1 MLSKLKWFKLVATVC
16 AIGVLCWAIASFSQ
30 VPQPTVRLTT
40 EPSMSQ
46 ILPFEAEATSYL
58 GSGQFKPPVL
68 LKLQALDAKGAPL
81 QNAKVH
87 LRILTPP
94 PTPWLTTDFPMT
106 EGTTLLDLEAN
117 APTGELQVQQT
128 FPIRGNYQL
137 QVTVAPT
144 VKGAFTP
151 LVHTLTLTVPENP
164 LKYVYAF
171 ATLGLLLAIGLVGG
185 WVIGGRQQIQP
196 GEIAPQRVR
205 LLLSGVTLVAIAA
218 LLFFNISGE
227 LFHHHGEMEE
237 GISASTSPGLIES
250 QGLRLEVTGDTS
262 ATVGQ
267 LASFQAK
274 LIDSQTRQP
283 VTDAVF
289 SIKSTQLENNWVA
302 FAHQGSPDAK
312 GMLMWQEQ
320 FFDGA
325 THRIEVKV
333 SPSSNVKK
341 PFQPFQETQEVA
353 VEGLEPPASVR
364 IVGLFYFTGV
374 VALGLLLGLWLQRRR
389 AKIRQAGM
397 T

>member
-1 MLSKLKWFKLVATVC
+1 MLSKIKSFKLVAIVC
-16 AIGVLCWAIASFSQ
+16 AIGALSWAIASFSQ

-40 EPSMSQ
+40 EPPLSQ

-58 GSGQFKPPVL
+58 GSGQFKPPVQ

-94 PTPWLTTDFPMT
+94 PTPWFTTDFPMT
-106 EGTTLLDLEAN
+106 EGTTLLDIEAN

-128 FPIRGNYQL
+128 LPIRGNYQL
-137 QVTVAPT
+137 QVTVTPT
-144 VKGAFTP
+144 VKGAFAP
-151 LVHTLTLTVPENP
+151 LEQTLTLTVSENP
-164 LKYVYAF
+164 LKYVYSF
-171 ATLGLLLAIGLVGG
+171 ATLGLLLAIGLIGG

-227 LFHHHGEMEE
+227 LFHHHHGEMAEE
-237 GISASTSPGLIES
+237 ASASPGFMES
-250 QGLRLEVTGDTS
+250 QGLRLDITGDTS

-274 LIDSQTRQP
+274 LTDSQTRQP

-289 SIKSTQLENNWVA
+289 SIKSAQLENNWVA

-312 GMLMWQEQ
+312 GILPWQEQ

-325 THRIEVKV
+325 PHKIEVKV
-333 SPSSNVKK
+333 SPSSTAKQQ
-341 PFQPFQETQEVA
+341 FQPFQGTQDVD
-353 VEGLEPPASVR
+353 VEGVEPSALVR
-364 IVGLFYFTGV
+364 IVGLVYFIGV
-374 VALGLLLGLWLQRRR
+374 VALGLLLGLWLQHRRG
-389 AKIRQAGM
+389 KQLQAGM